1 MRRYAFAMLIM
12 SAFSVPAHSQ
22 SWIDGQ
28 QAYHEK
34 LNAEVELFQQRQE
47 MERMRQDNER
57 TLREQQREIEQ
68 QRYELERMKDD
79 QDSTYYHY

>member
-1 MRRYAFAMLIM
+1 M
-12 SAFSVPAHSQ
+12 SRAVLSLLLLLANAAPAHAQ
-22 SWIDGQ
+22 SWVDGQ

-57 TLREQQREIEQ
+57 DMREQQREIEQ
-68 QRYELERMKDD
+68 QRYELERMRDD
-79 QDSTYYHY
+79 QDSTYYRY

>member
-1 MRRYAFAMLIM
+1 MRCYILAVTIVSILA
-12 SAFSVPAHSQ
+12 SAAHAQ
-22 SWIDGQ
+22 SWMDGQ

-57 TLREQQREIEQ
+57 EMLEQQREIEQ
-68 QRYELERMKDD
+68 QRYELERMRDD
-79 QDSTYYHY
+79 QSSSY